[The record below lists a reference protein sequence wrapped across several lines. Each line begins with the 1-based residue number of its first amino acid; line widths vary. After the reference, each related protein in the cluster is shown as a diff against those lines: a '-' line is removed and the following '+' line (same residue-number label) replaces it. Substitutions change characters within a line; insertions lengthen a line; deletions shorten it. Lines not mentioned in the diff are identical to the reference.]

1 MKRTLAVIA
10 IAAMGLAACQNNFEE
25 AGNADVKNNITV
37 KFVAESAESR
47 TAVDTVGETP
57 LFSWNENETFAVLE
71 QTDDAL
77 AQATA
82 VTYEKVDCKAVIN
95 AEFAANEGKA
105 EYSYVAVYPESG
117 YVAAENINAA
127 TLALPATQTMVEG
140 SYDPNAD
147 LMVSMPIAT
156 TAQPTEAQS
165 LRFTRL
171 AAVAKMSIKN
181 LSLESGEVVERVE
194 FTAEGKA
201 LAGNIT
207 ADLTNPH
214 EFTPGEGSSCVTV
227 ATASAGDVYFT
238 VLPTTLEAGDAYTIT
253 VVTNKHLFVKTSAI
267 PEGKSIV
274 FEAGMVSRVSV
285 NMSGVVP
292 SEKWVL
298 VRDASTLKQGD
309 IVAIAAK
316 DYDKALSVNLH
327 SNASETSTSTRR
339 GSADV
344 SKCGNY
350 LIGGNDVQKLVLV
363 TGTVDETFCFYDDV
377 RKKFLVS
384 SNASSR
390 YLINQAHCD
399 NNTSFAI
406 TIDDQAT
413 ATIKNIEG
421 DLVDN
426 AIQYYKTTDYFYSG
440 TSANQAVCIYKLEGG
455 VGVIPVVAANVTV
468 PGYDEKVEIAAEGV
482 QSATAIADVV
492 FNYVGDWT
500 ISVSDDAEWIDFAY
514 DQVNNCITY
523 TAQANTGTIR
533 EAEVTITASME
544 GQESLSWSFNIL
556 QKSAPK
562 EITIA
567 EFITK
572 DPDENITYKLTGI
585 IATIPNTDNG
595 NFELVDEAGNKAI
608 IKYLK
613 LDNGGYVNGNVDLK
627 VGDVVTVTTV
637 VVATKGSG
645 GNGSYPSIYKGHY
658 RLTATAET
666 TPIGYEG
673 GIATI
678 TVTKEGNLF
687 PAGEVVRGRMSESYD
702 FVTFDYTNDAAT
714 ATVAFA
720 ENSGSIRYAQFDFTY
735 GLASAS
741 VSIEQQNNPSLKVGW
756 YLVTDV
762 NELAAGDKVIIAAK
776 DSDCALAV
784 GSSTTNTVAL
794 PSASVSK
801 SGNKLINIGEIVSQ
815 FTLTNGLK
823 EGEFAFNLCRDDVEY
838 YLCAPS
844 ASEQLKI
851 KKGDLVYYGSWTIA
865 IDANTGEATID
876 TVYGVTTAT
885 PKRMIYDST
894 SMTFIT
900 CKFENAS
907 TAPKAPICLYKYYN

>member
-47 TAVDTVGETP
+47 TAVDTAGETP

-71 QTDDAL
+71 QTDAL

-82 VTYEKVDCKAVIN
+82 VTYEKVDGKAVIN
-95 AEFAANEGKA
+95 AEFAANEGKEA
-105 EYSYVAVYPESG
+105 YSYVAVYPKGG

-201 LAGNIT
+201 LAGNII

-214 EFTPGEGSSCVTV
+214 GFSTGEGSNCVTV

-327 SNASETSTSTRR
+327 SNALETSTTTRR
-339 GSADV
+339 DAADV

-384 SNASSR
+384 SNATSR

-482 QSATAIADVV
+482 QSATAIAEVV

-523 TAQANTGTIR
+523 TAQANTGAVR

-544 GQESLSWSFNIL
+544 GQDDLTWTFNIS
-556 QKSAPK
+556 QKGAPQ

-714 ATVAFA
+714 ATVTFA

-762 NELAAGDKVIIAAK
+762 NELAAGDKVVIAAK

-844 ASEQLKI
+844 TSEQLKI

>member
-1 MKRTLAVIA
+1 MNRMKRTLAVIA

-47 TAVDTVGETP
+47 TAVDTAGETP

-71 QTDDAL
+71 QTDAL

-82 VTYEKVDCKAVIN
+82 VTYEKVDGKAVIN
-95 AEFAANEGKA
+95 AEFAANEGKEA
-105 EYSYVAVYPESG
+105 YSYVAVYPESG

-181 LSLESGEVVERVE
+181 LSLETDEVVERVE
-194 FTAEGKA
+194 FTAEGKT

-327 SNASETSTSTRR
+327 SNASETSTTTRR
-339 GSADV
+339 DAADV

-350 LIGGNDVQKLVLV
+350 LIGGDDVQKLVLV
-363 TGTVDETFCFYDDV
+363 TGTVDETFCFYDEA
-377 RKKFLVS
+377 RNKFLVS
-384 SNASSR
+384 SNATSR

-468 PGYDEKVEIAAEGV
+468 PGYDEKLEIAAEGA
-482 QSATAIADVV
+482 QSATAIAEVV

-514 DQVNNCITY
+514 DQVNKSISSDGY
-523 TAQANTGTIR
+523 S
-533 EAEVTITASME
+533 SM
-544 GQESLSWSFNIL
+544 
-556 QKSAPK
+556 
-562 EITIA
+562 
-567 EFITK
+567 
-572 DPDENITYKLTGI
+572 
-585 IATIPNTDNG
+585 
-595 NFELVDEAGNKAI
+595 
-608 IKYLK
+608 
-613 LDNGGYVNGNVDLK
+613 
-627 VGDVVTVTTV
+627 
-637 VVATKGSG
+637 
-645 GNGSYPSIYKGHY
+645 
-658 RLTATAET
+658 
-666 TPIGYEG
+666 
-673 GIATI
+673 
-678 TVTKEGNLF
+678 
-687 PAGEVVRGRMSESYD
+687 M
-702 FVTFDYTNDAAT
+702 
-714 ATVAFA
+714 
-720 ENSGSIRYAQFDFTY
+720 
-735 GLASAS
+735 
-741 VSIEQQNNPSLKVGW
+741 
-756 YLVTDV
+756 
-762 NELAAGDKVIIAAK
+762 
-776 DSDCALAV
+776 
-784 GSSTTNTVAL
+784 
-794 PSASVSK
+794 
-801 SGNKLINIGEIVSQ
+801 
-815 FTLTNGLK
+815 
-823 EGEFAFNLCRDDVEY
+823 
-838 YLCAPS
+838 
-844 ASEQLKI
+844 QLKM
-851 KKGDLVYYGSWTIA
+851 
-865 IDANTGEATID
+865 
-876 TVYGVTTAT
+876 TVKV
-885 PKRMIYDST
+885 
-894 SMTFIT
+894 
-900 CKFENAS
+900 KFENAKNPVEDFERQFS
-907 TAPKAPICLYKYYN
+907 ASREFDSSQQLNDVQDELVTQIIDEIVEQIFNATVANW